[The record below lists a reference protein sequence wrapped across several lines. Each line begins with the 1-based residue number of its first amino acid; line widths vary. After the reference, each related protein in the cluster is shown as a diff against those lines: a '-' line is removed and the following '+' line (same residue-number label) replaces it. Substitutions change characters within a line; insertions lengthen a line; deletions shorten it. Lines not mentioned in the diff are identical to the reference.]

1 MVVFQFRDFLY
12 FCKLFMDTY
21 SQIETLKRL
30 VCEAAGCEAKS
41 PADFY
46 NLTAFIE
53 SRTREIIGLSTVKR
67 LWQYKGLATKPR
79 QATLNV
85 LARSIGYIG
94 FDDFCEHYGTCE
106 PSSDIVLGQSLKV
119 ADIFRNER
127 VMLRW
132 NPGREIIIEY
142 LGNSTFRVIKS
153 VNSKLAVDDT
163 FQAAFFAVGYPSMLA
178 NVIHG
183 DSSWPLYEIGQVSGL
198 TLVRR
203 LTRSGE

>member
-1 MVVFQFRDFLY
+1 
-12 FCKLFMDTY
+12 MDTY
-21 SQIETLKRL
+21 SYIETLKRL

-53 SRTREIIGLSTVKR
+53 GRTREIIGLSTVKR

-106 PSSDIVLGQSLKV
+106 PSSDIVLGQSIKV
-119 ADIFRNER
+119 ADILLGER

-132 NPGREIIIEY
+132 NPGREIIMEH
-142 LGNSTFRVIKS
+142 LGNSTFRVVKS
-153 VNSKLAVDDT
+153 ENSKLAVDDT
-163 FQAAFFAVGYPSMLA
+163 FQAAFFALGHPAMLA

-183 DSSWPLYEIGQVSGL
+183 DSSWPLYEIGQAGGL